1 MRMHCGATRARRGFT
16 LIELLVV
23 IAIIAILAAILF
35 PVFARA
41 RENARKATCQSN
53 LRQIGMATMM
63 YAQDYD
69 ETMPKCYMGLDYSVR
84 WYYRSPTNPGMLFPY
99 TKNSMVFKCASGGCY
114 GANREILLSN
124 NQGPALPVASL
135 TAPAV
140 TVMFADVTLWHCDP
154 VTGLG
159 GNDAWGLGLSRWSAF
174 ESRLDKGC
182 YGGGCMLARHME
194 MAMVCFA
201 DGHVKAMHPLTTER
215 APFQW
220 AP

>member
-1 MRMHCGATRARRGFT
+1 MKPCPSATWVSTTRA
-16 LIELLVV
+16 VV
-23 IAIIAILAAILF
+23 L
-35 PVFARA
+35 P
-41 RENARKATCQSN
+41 Q
-53 LRQIGMATMM
+53 
-63 YAQDYD
+63 
-69 ETMPKCYMGLDYSVR
+69 
-84 WYYRSPTNPGMLFPY
+84 PTNRHALSLHEELHGFQVRL
-99 TKNSMVFKCASGGCY
+99 GGCY